1 MRIKMLFILLAVGT
15 VFILGIAIGLG
26 VGLSSK
32 TSSESSS
39 KPHDTTPSPS
49 ASPPVQDALRI
60 GGSLNDSY
68 YSTKGAWNGSGIAY
82 NWQTF
87 SSDLEGQPQGEQN
100 LIVYYQ
106 HYLGAIRWMRRSDDA
121 KWLRGSEGSE
131 DVAADAKNATPI
143 SAVHLNQNVTKL
155 WHVFCK
161 HRVQPAFTEPSLTS
175 LRHRPRQPDPPAL
188 WQQSIDLVDRWP
200 DKQRE
205 PDCLQRRSGRLALM
219 LGRRRQF
226 DTNEVVVR
234 VQQHDFRR
242 IPVPRRRRRVEMAEE
257 LGEFQRSRRCRL
269 LHLGSQPR
277 VHLRRVCE
285 SAESG
290 RDILPYQDGRSPCHW
305 LGEM

>member
-1 MRIKMLFILLAVGT
+1 MDPKSDRKDPQSPTAKEIPEGLEVAPPIEGDKQVVQPEKEVAFREEDYPIPIGKTQRDEEYTMSPENIELSRGPMSDSPRNRRVCGMRIKMLFILLAVGT
-15 VFILGIAIGLG
+15 VFILGLAIGLG

-32 TSSESSS
+32 TSSEPSS

-131 DVAADAKNATPI
+131 DVAVDAKNATPI

-161 HRVQPAFTEPSLTS
+161 HRV
-175 LRHRPRQPDPPAL
+175 
-188 WQQSIDLVDRWP
+188 
-200 DKQRE
+200 
-205 PDCLQRRSGRLALM
+205 
-219 LGRRRQF
+219 
-226 DTNEVVVR
+226 
-234 VQQHDFRR
+234 
-242 IPVPRRRRRVEMAEE
+242 
-257 LGEFQRSRRCRL
+257 
-269 LHLGSQPR
+269 
-277 VHLRRVCE
+277 
-285 SAESG
+285 
-290 RDILPYQDGRSPCHW
+290 
-305 LGEM
+305 